1 VSICSENW
9 YTNINS
15 DPFLQD
21 SGNYICTATNAGGSV
36 DIPTILTVTGV
47 VPYFTQ
53 APSSYMT
60 LPTLP
65 DSYLTFDIQISF
77 KPEDKNG
84 KALIW

>member
-1 VSICSENW
+1 M
-9 YTNINS
+9 
-15 DPFLQD
+15 
-21 SGNYICTATNAGGSV
+21 